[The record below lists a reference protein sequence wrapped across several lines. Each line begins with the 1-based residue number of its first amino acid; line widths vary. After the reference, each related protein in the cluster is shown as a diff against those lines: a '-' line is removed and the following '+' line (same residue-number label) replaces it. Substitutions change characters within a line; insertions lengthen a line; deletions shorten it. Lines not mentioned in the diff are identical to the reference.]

1 LKTEPTKLD
10 GCDCPIWAHGRVRGK
25 FLRESLST
33 RSVVTALLKKDE
45 LLRGRDDDPTPGGGI
60 AIVGKTAAQDGATV
74 TLAHAVDEFLASKKR
89 KKSSSQT
96 VYTRAVTHFRIYAEA
111 HGWEMLRSIDTPQ
124 IQQYL
129 AEYDSGWKRNTAQG
143 RLNHLRTFFNWCAAA
158 KRRWIPY
165 SPAADRDLSYPV
177 VERTRLPFTL
187 EEVTRIMT
195 VIEQL
200 PDATRD
206 VTRALALLMLYTGMR
221 ISDAT
226 FFERACLTERNTAD
240 YWIIKTGKR
249 INLPPE
255 VHQRALDALGKL
267 PLTRSYFFQEDRDDD
282 YREARAALRNGKE
295 FALSMPGYEARR
307 DLAMR
312 LVRNALKRA
321 GLEGG
326 CHRFRD
332 TFAINMLMASKDN
345 LYAVSKMLG
354 HSDIRITE
362 HYLKLIPGYRERM
375 SQTTRQL
382 AYIFPEA
389 AA

>member
-1 LKTEPTKLD
+1 
-10 GCDCPIWAHGRVRGK
+10 VRGK
-25 FLRESLST
+25 FLRESLDT
-33 RSVVTALLKKDE
+33 RSVVTALIKKDE

-124 IQQYL
+124 IAQYF
-129 AEYDSGWKRNTAQG
+129 AEYDGKWKRNTAQG
-143 RLNHLRTFFNWCAAA
+143 RLNHLRTFFNYCGPK
-158 KRRWIPY
+158 KRRWIAYP
-165 SPAADRDLSYPV
+165 PTADGDLNYPV
-177 VERTRLPFTL
+177 AAKTRLPFTL
-187 EEVTRIMT
+187 EEVTRILAA
-195 VIEQL
+195 IEQL
-200 PDATRD
+200 PEAQRD
-206 VTRALALLMLYTGMR
+206 VTRALIMLMLFTGVR
-221 ISDAT
+221 ISDAA
-226 FFERACLTERNTAD
+226 FFERAYLTERNTAD
-240 YWIIKTGKR
+240 YFIIKTGKR

-255 VHQRALDALGKL
+255 VNQRAIDALAKL
-267 PLTRSYFFQEDRDDD
+267 PATRVYFFQEDRPDD
-282 YREARAALRNGKE
+282 YKEARAALRNGKE

-312 LVRNALKRA
+312 LVRNVLKRV
-321 GLEGG
+321 GLTGG

-332 TFAINMLMASKDN
+332 TFAINLLIASQDN
-345 LYAVSKMLG
+345 IYAVSKMLG
-354 HSDIRITE
+354 HSDVRITE